1 MYIRG
6 GEVYEDEE
14 IYDLD
19 QYDEDDNDDND
30 DYLEKDDYS
39 LSYDDIISI
48 VFLDRMNVRKITLS
62 Y

>member
-6 GEVYEDEE
+6 GEVYDDEE
-14 IYDLD
+14 IYDID
-19 QYDEDDNDDND
+19 EYDED

-48 VFLDRMNVRKITLS
+48 VFLDRMNVHKITMS

>member
-14 IYDLD
+14 IY
-19 QYDEDDNDDND
+19 YIDEDNDD
-30 DYLEKDDYS
+30 DYLEKDDYE

-48 VFLDRMNVRKITLS
+48 VFLDRMNINNITLS
-62 Y
+62 SY

>member
-14 IYDLD
+14 IYDI
-19 QYDEDDNDDND
+19 EENDNDC
-30 DYLEKDDYS
+30 LEKDDYE
-39 LSYDDIISI
+39 LSYDDIVSI
-48 VFLDRMNVRKITLS
+48 IFLDRMNINNIILS

>member
-6 GEVYEDEE
+6 GEVYDDEE
-14 IYDLD
+14 IYDID
-19 QYDEDDNDDND
+19 EYDEDDN
-30 DYLEKDDYS
+30 YLEKDDYS

-48 VFLDRMNVRKITLS
+48 VFLDRMNVHKITLS

>member
-6 GEVYEDEE
+6 GEVYDDEE
-14 IYDLD
+14 IYDID
-19 QYDEDDNDDND
+19 EYDEDDKD

>member
-19 QYDEDDNDDND
+19 QYDEDDND

>member
-6 GEVYEDEE
+6 GEVYDDEE
-14 IYDLD
+14 IYDID
-19 QYDEDDNDDND
+19 EYDED